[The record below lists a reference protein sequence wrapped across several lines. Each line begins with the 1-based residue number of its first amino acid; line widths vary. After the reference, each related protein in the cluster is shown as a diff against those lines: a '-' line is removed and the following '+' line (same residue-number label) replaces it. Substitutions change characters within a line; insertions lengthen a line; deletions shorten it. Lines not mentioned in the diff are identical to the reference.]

1 MRNIF
6 LLPILMGAFISSP
19 TFAASHHRH
28 GHPNAAQIVPSDWRI
43 QQTDPHW
50 RGHRY
55 TSPDGSSWFAA
66 YSTPAD
72 GASGRINPMTSLPG
86 EQITYQK
93 RESDWGAISGF
104 KGSKI
109 FYRKAVLACGGTVW
123 HAIAFEYPAARKR
136 EMDSFVI
143 RASHS
148 IDQAEND
155 SCAGPRE
162 RG

>member
-1 MRNIF
+1 MLQLGVVLFGQFKINDKPAISLS
-6 LLPILMGAFISSP
+6 LLGQAHICGRQVFEFSP
-19 TFAASHHRH
+19 RGSVLLGFS
-28 GHPNAAQIVPSDWRI
+28 VS
-43 QQTDPHW
+43 QQFEGF
-50 RGHRY
+50 R
-55 TSPDGSSWFAA
+55 SIIIPDGHWATPFYVRTPPNVEAVPL
-66 YSTPAD
+66 STP
-72 GASGRINPMTSLPG
+72 R
-86 EQITYQK
+86 
-93 RESDWGAISGF
+93 WGAISGF

-155 SCAGPRE
+155 SCSGPRE
-162 RG
+162 RD